1 MGIFRRM
8 RDISAATLNDMLE
21 QTEDPIRLIDRYLYE
36 RKEQIDQSERL
47 YQQCVNHAQS
57 LRQQYV
63 SAEQMKDKREQ
74 QALLA
79 LKAGE
84 EEVARLALQ
93 EKLLHE
99 EKANQYRE
107 LYEQSKHSIV
117 ELEEQLR
124 QLKADY
130 QEVLSKRSYYQAR
143 LESVR
148 LQQQLN
154 ARMAGMGGC
163 AVPRMFQRLE
173 EKVADLEYEAKS
185 LSDLRRM
192 GRDIAYSAV
201 GSTQTALEME
211 LSQLKKKL
219 EQEGW
224 SKP

>member
-1 MGIFRRM
+1 MSIFRRM
-8 RDISAATLNDMLE
+8 RDISVATLNEMLE
-21 QTEDPIRLIDRYLYE
+21 QAEDPVRLIDRYLYMQ
-36 RKEQIDQSERL
+36 KEQIDQSERL

-57 LRQQYV
+57 LRQQYLM
-63 SAEQMKDKREQ
+63 AEQHKEKREQ
-74 QALLA
+74 QALVA

-99 EKANQYRE
+99 EKANQYRD
-107 LYEQSKHSIV
+107 LYEQSKRSIV

-154 ARMAGMGGC
+154 ARMSVMGGY
-163 AVPRMFQRLE
+163 ASPRMFERLE
-173 EKVADLEYEAKS
+173 EKVADLEYEAKA
-185 LSDLRRM
+185 LADLRRI
-192 GRDIAYSAV
+192 GRGLAYSAAASV
-201 GSTQTALEME
+201 QSALETE
-211 LSQLKKKL
+211 LNQLKRKL